1 MEVTEQKQNHSYSS
15 PTYSWGPLY
24 EAMKEM
30 DTDYKDEVIQK
41 GFALFKELDNTYSWI
56 NIKSIVEKTPLTVY
70 EQNKLNSPCL
80 DGILLT
86 YLCNS
91 PLNKI
96 IADYPTYVDTFRF
109 YLSKETDTLDRGTLS
124 LIAITNRLK
133 LFACLEDKHF
143 EHYYHPVSEP
153 ENWERITCK
162 KILFE
167 NACVYGNLEMAKLTY
182 VDSITDDKDF
192 YQFCYMNR
200 SKLANYPNI
209 VEFLLEKNI
218 QLDEVVI
225 DNALRNACEREQIE
239 IVRKFLSYDK
249 VKWDWYLLWSL
260 ARYDECLEIVEI
272 LIQNKTKSRVNEYP
286 IQTYSDKMAKLLT
299 KYGVPILPQNPS
311 E

>member
-1 MEVTEQKQNHSYSS
+1 MEVTEQKKSY
-15 PTYSWGPLY
+15 TYSWGPLY
-24 EAMKEM
+24 ETMKEM

-70 EQNKLNSPCL
+70 EQNKLNSSCL

-96 IADYPTYVDTFRF
+96 IIDYPTYVDTFRF

-124 LIAITNRLK
+124 LIAITNRLE

-143 EHYYHPVSEP
+143 EHYYQPVPQP
-153 ENWERITCK
+153 ENWERFTCK

-167 NACVYGNLEMAKLTY
+167 KACVYGNLEMAKLTY
-182 VDSITDDKDF
+182 ADSITNDKDF
-192 YQFCYMNR
+192 YNFCYINR
-200 SKLANYPNI
+200 SDLANYPNI

-218 QLDEVVI
+218 QLDEEIV

-239 IVRKFLSYDK
+239 IVRKFLSHDK

-260 ARYDECLEIVEI
+260 ARFDECLEIVEI
-272 LIQNKTKSRVNEYP
+272 LIQNKTKSRINVEGEYP
-286 IQTYSDKMAKLLT
+286 IRTYSDKMAKLLT
-299 KYGVPILPQNPS
+299 KYGIPILPQNTS
-311 E
+311 